1 MCACWVDFCSIN
13 YWCFVYE
20 KLPFWHDRQT
30 NCHSVGGF
38 KVVLENGRAGFLL
51 KFQLSLTIS
60 LSYIHQC
67 FTEWSLII
75 LNFSLEAVDC
85 LWIQGLFGLLENGFS
100 WKIFCG
106 GKRKWISIFLCLVWW
121 NTMKLRRGKRRMRDR
136 GKYTPWRKMFT
147 RGGKTLL
154 HLNFTL

>member
-1 MCACWVDFCSIN
+1 M
-13 YWCFVYE
+13 
-20 KLPFWHDRQT
+20 
-30 NCHSVGGF
+30 
-38 KVVLENGRAGFLL
+38 LENGRAGFLL

-106 GKRKWISIFLCLVWW
+106 GKRK
-121 NTMKLRRGKRRMRDR
+121 
-136 GKYTPWRKMFT
+136 
-147 RGGKTLL
+147 
-154 HLNFTL
+154 